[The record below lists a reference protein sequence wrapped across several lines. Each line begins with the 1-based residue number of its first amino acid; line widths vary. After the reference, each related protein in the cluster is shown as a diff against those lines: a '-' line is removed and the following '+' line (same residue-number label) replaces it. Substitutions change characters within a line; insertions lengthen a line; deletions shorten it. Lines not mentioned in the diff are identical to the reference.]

1 MSDKM
6 KCPKCKEGVMRLP
19 LGRQLDPGRSEGGR
33 PGTKLVCSK
42 CGYRAEPTEVYPLPK
57 KSN

>member
-1 MSDKM
+1 MPDKM
-6 KCPKCKEGVMRLP
+6 KCPRCKEGVMRLP
-19 LGRQLDPGRSEGGR
+19 LGRQLDPGKPEGGR

-42 CGYRAEPTEVYPLPK
+42 CGYCAEPTEFYSPTK